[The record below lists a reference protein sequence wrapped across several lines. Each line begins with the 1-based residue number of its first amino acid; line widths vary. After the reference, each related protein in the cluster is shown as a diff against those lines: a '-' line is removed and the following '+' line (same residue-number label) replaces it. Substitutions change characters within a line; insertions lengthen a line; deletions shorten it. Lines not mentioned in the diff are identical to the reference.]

1 VAPCKAAEPDPEPWF
16 PSRRDCV
23 PLRSLRSPP
32 SPAEGGGFGVAVPLL
47 LALFLAPSPARA
59 DPATAALTPFL
70 DAVAACAG
78 RPDLTLAVVGVEPG
92 QTALSRE
99 QAEEVRLAVESRLGA
114 TGRVRLA
121 PAADVVRV
129 KALREGTTG
138 LSGAEA
144 EAQIRAAF
152 AGDASVFLVEPRRAG
167 ETAAL
172 RLQAITRTAA
182 CKATSEPVIV
192 PVRVGAG
199 VADVD
204 AVMEGAVRAF
214 AQAAPN
220 AGAVAVCPFVAE
232 GGHSTCAGALT
243 DRLVIALD
251 AEARAAN
258 RILRGARLDVRR
270 EPPGTAC
277 AGPVTARGRFL
288 ADRDRQTWME
298 LEFARDGAVLAPTGR
313 RRIGIEGLGCDP
325 TPRPFLDHVAASA
338 RTDAGRLAVAPT
350 ATPFAAGQRMEL
362 RIESRARQSLYCWVV
377 APDETAF
384 VALPVRGN
392 PASLQPLKAGEAR
405 AYPRGYGLDEI
416 VAGAPFENLFSCF
429 GVEGGLPP
437 DLAARWLAAAPGA
450 DGEAALL
457 RPPDVLD
464 LLDRIRAVPG
474 VTEATARIVV
484 R

>member
-1 VAPCKAAEPDPEPWF
+1 MAPFIKVASFPEPASPLAGLRPGPPGLRRA
-16 PSRRDCV
+16 PS
-23 PLRSLRSPP
+23 L
-32 SPAEGGGFGVAVPLL
+32 AEGGGFGVAVPLL
-47 LALFLAPSPARA
+47 LATLLCPSPARA
-59 DPATAALTPFL
+59 DPATAALAPFL

-78 RPDLTLAVVGVEPG
+78 RSDLTLAVVGVEPA

-99 QAEEVRLAVESRLGA
+99 QAEEVRLAAESRLQA

-121 PAADVVRV
+121 AAADVVRI

-167 ETAAL
+167 ETAAF
-172 RLQAITRTAA
+172 RLQAITRTAS

-192 PVRVGAG
+192 PIRVGAG
-199 VADVD
+199 VSDVD

-220 AGAVAVCPFVAE
+220 AGAVEVCPFVAE

-251 AEARAAN
+251 AEARSAS

-270 EPPGTAC
+270 RPPGTAC

-288 ADRDRQTWME
+288 TDRDRQSWME
-298 LEFARDGAVLAPTGR
+298 LEFGRDGAVLAPTGR

-325 TPRPFLDHVAASA
+325 TPRPFLDHVAATA
-338 RTDAGRLAVAPT
+338 RTDGGRLAVAAT
-350 ATPFAAGQRMEL
+350 ATPFAPGQRMEL
-362 RIESRARQSLYCWVV
+362 RIEARARQSLYCWVV
-377 APDETAF
+377 APDETAY

-392 PASLQPLKAGEAR
+392 AASLEALKPGEAR
-405 AYPRGYGLDEI
+405 RYPRGYGLDEI
-416 VAGAPFENLFSCF
+416 VAGEPFENLFACF

-437 DLAARWLAAAPGA
+437 DLAGRWLAAAPGA
-450 DGEAALL
+450 DGEATLL
-457 RPPDVLD
+457 QPPDVLD
-464 LLDRIRAVPG
+464 LLDKIRATPG

>member
-1 VAPCKAAEPDPEPWF
+1 MQDAPFPEAGL
-16 PSRRDCV
+16 PSPP
-23 PLRSLRSPP
+23 PLRRVP
-32 SPAEGGGFGVAVPLL
+32 SPAEGGGRGAVLL
-47 LALFLAPSPARA
+47 LAALLLFLIVPARA
-59 DPATAALTPFL
+59 DPTTATLTPFL

-99 QAEEVRLAVESRLGA
+99 QAEEVRLAVESRLQA

-121 PAADVVRV
+121 AAADVVRI
-129 KALREGTTG
+129 KALAEGTTG

-172 RLQAITRTAA
+172 RLQAITRAAA
-182 CKATSEPVIV
+182 CKATSEPVIL
-192 PVRVGAG
+192 PIRVGAG

-204 AVMEGAVRAF
+204 AVMEGAVKAL

-220 AGAVAVCPFVAE
+220 ASAIEVCPFVAE

-243 DRLVIALD
+243 DRLLIALD
-251 AEARAAN
+251 AEARSAN
-258 RILRGARLDVRR
+258 RVLKGARLDVRR
-270 EPPGTAC
+270 RPPGTSCTGA
-277 AGPVTARGRFL
+277 VTARGRFL
-288 ADRDRQTWME
+288 VDRDRQAWME
-298 LEFARDGAVLAPTGR
+298 LEFGRDGAVLAPTGR
-313 RRIGIEGLGCDP
+313 RRIGVEGLGCDP
-325 TPRPFLDHVAASA
+325 TPRPFLDHVAATA
-338 RTDAGRLAVAPT
+338 RTDGTRLAVAAA
-350 ATPFAAGQRMEL
+350 ATPFAAGQRLEI

-392 PASLQPLKAGEAR
+392 DASLAPLKPGEAR
-405 AYPRGYGLDEI
+405 RYPRGYGLDEI
-416 VAGAPFENLFSCF
+416 VAGEPFENLFACF

-437 DLAARWLAAAPGA
+437 ELAARWLAAAPAA
-450 DGEAALL
+450 DAEARLL
-457 RPPDVLD
+457 APAEVLD
-464 LLDRIRAVPG
+464 LLERIRQVPG
-474 VTEATARIVV
+474 VTEAAARIAV